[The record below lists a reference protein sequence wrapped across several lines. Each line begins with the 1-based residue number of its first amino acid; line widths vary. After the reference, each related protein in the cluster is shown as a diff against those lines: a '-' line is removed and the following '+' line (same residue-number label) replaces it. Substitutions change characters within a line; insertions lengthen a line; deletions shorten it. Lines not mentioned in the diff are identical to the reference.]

1 MCLYIL
7 KMLNYETSRKKD
19 TRDIFNYLI
28 HELCLT
34 KEIIIH
40 CTCIYMFNILYSK
53 RRQILP
59 CRVLNLSC
67 FLSILK

>member
-19 TRDIFNYLI
+19 TRDILNYLI
-28 HELCLT
+28 YELCLT

-40 CTCIYMFNILYSK
+40 CTCIYVQHTLFQEKTDSSV
-53 RRQILP
+53 Q
-59 CRVLNLSC
+59 S
-67 FLSILK
+67 S